1 MIPRGIGAPAIQIIH
16 GYARQQAMRPAP
28 DLLTGSVID
37 FQPAGA
43 AAHLNPGAA
52 QGHGSTRV
60 NALMTIADQA
70 QWIGCGSNRLL
81 RWLTRLCS
89 TFHGRRYRSPSP
101 ANQLS

>member
-60 NALMTIADQA
+60 NALMTIADQGTVDRMRQQSA
-70 QWIGCGSNRLL
+70 ASLA
-81 RWLTRLCS
+81 
-89 TFHGRRYRSPSP
+89 YSPMQYVSR
-101 ANQLS
+101 AKVS